1 MTELERPIKQLL
13 REPRVARASIDA
25 LWSRI
30 DAART
35 QQMLVRPLRN
45 STAAPRVRV
54 LGFAGALGAVFALA
68 ALTVIYVVPRAVDA
82 WSSAKSTDTPLSREN
97 GEMLHVLDTSGTG
110 AAFDVALSDGS
121 HIHLDPGAKLITTR
135 SDGRQFRAAVERG
148 KVLFDVK
155 PGGPRRWII
164 DAGDTWATVI
174 GTRFSIARDA
184 GDVTGQ
190 VTVAVEH
197 GRVEV
202 RGTRV
207 PEGLQAL
214 GRGERLVVAPP
225 SAASAAP
232 DVQRAAPAGAPELLE
247 PEPAGTPANDRANT
261 ERRPNPPSAPVRA
274 HAISADQRLKTSD
287 AARASG
293 DYRRA
298 ARELQRFL
306 ADYPGDARAAIVA
319 LTLGRLQL
327 DQLESPKAAA
337 VSFARADR
345 LGLPEA
351 VAEEGAARLVEAYAY
366 SGEKELARAAAARY
380 VRRFPGGARRANVA
394 AWTDPD

>member
-1 MTELERPIKQLL
+1 MTELDRPIKQCL
-13 REPRVARASIDA
+13 REPRVPVDA

-30 DAART
+30 EAART
-35 QQMLVRPLRN
+35 QQIVSPLRM
-45 STAAPRVRV
+45 STAASRARV
-54 LGFAGALGAVFALA
+54 LGFAGALGVVFALA
-68 ALTVIYVVPRAVDA
+68 ALTVIYAVPRALDA
-82 WSSAKSTDTPLSREN
+82 WRSAKSADAPLLRAN

-121 HIHLDPGAKLITTR
+121 YIHLDPGAKLITER
-135 SDGRQFRAAVERG
+135 SDGRQFRVSVERG

-155 PGGPRRWII
+155 PGGPRRWIV

-174 GTRFSIARDA
+174 GTRFSVGRAA
-184 GDVTGQ
+184 GE
-190 VTVAVEH
+190 VTVAVER
-197 GRVEV
+197 GRVDV
-202 RGTRV
+202 RGARV
-207 PEGLQAL
+207 PEGLQSL

-232 DVQRAAPAGAPELLE
+232 PASATQNVEPVPGGA
-247 PEPAGTPANDRANT
+247 PANDRTNA
-261 ERRPNPPSAPVRA
+261 ERLPRPPTAPMLA
-274 HAISADQRLKTSD
+274 HEISADQRLKISD
-287 AARASG
+287 AARAAG

-394 AWTDPD
+394 AWTDQD